1 MLETIIMALG
11 LAVDASCVSM
21 SNAMAEKNMR
31 ILKAL
36 AIAALF
42 GLFQAVMPMFGH
54 FAGTLISKYISAF
67 IPVIALIIL
76 SALGIKMIVECVKD
90 KAKKSDVVRE
100 KTLRVSEIL
109 IQAFATSIDALS
121 IGVVYVN
128 SSIGSAMLSFGI
140 IGAITFLLS
149 FIAFFVGK
157 KFGTLVKNKAAII
170 GGIILIS
177 IGLKI
182 FLEYIISLGG

>member
-21 SNAMAEKNMR
+21 SNALAEKNMR
-31 ILKAL
+31 TLKAL

-42 GLFQAVMPMFGH
+42 GIFQAVMPMFGY

-90 KAKKSDVVRE
+90 KAKKSDGVRE

-157 KFGTLVKNKAAII
+157 KFGTLVKNRAAII
-170 GGIILIS
+170 GGIILIA

>member
-21 SNAMAEKNMR
+21 SNAMTEKNMR

-36 AIAALF
+36 AIASLF
-42 GLFQAVMPMFGH
+42 GIFQAVMPMFGY

-100 KTLRVSEIL
+100 KTLCVSEIL

-170 GGIILIS
+170 GGIILIA

>member
-31 ILKAL
+31 TLKAL

-42 GLFQAVMPMFGH
+42 GIFQAVMPMFGY

-90 KAKKSDVVRE
+90 KAKKSDGVRE

-157 KFGTLVKNKAAII
+157 KFGTLVKNRAAII
-170 GGIILIS
+170 GGIILIA